1 MKFTFVLAIF
11 ALAGT
16 AFAETNAERFR
27 RGLGPLKPRHFGT
40 QTTQVAQPSGHPA
53 TQTLTPQQ
61 QHDAAVAAQ
70 RHNAELAAQ
79 RAAAAQRSAAAAA
92 ASASAHASA
101 GVHVDASAQVNA
113 NAANAHVQADAS
125 VHANVNAQHARL

>member
-79 RAAAAQRSAAAAA
+79 RAAAQRSAAAAAAA
-92 ASASAHASA
+92 ASASAHAGA
-101 GVHVDASAQVNA
+101 GVHVDATAQVNA

-125 VHANVNAQHARL
+125 VHANVNTQA

>member
-40 QTTQVAQPSGHPA
+40 QTTQVAQPCEFAEDENFEHLLTRRAPSWSPCDPDLDPA
-53 TQTLTPQQ
+53 DEDDIPF
-61 QHDAAVAAQ
+61 
-70 RHNAELAAQ
+70 
-79 RAAAAQRSAAAAA
+79 
-92 ASASAHASA
+92 
-101 GVHVDASAQVNA
+101 
-113 NAANAHVQADAS
+113 
-125 VHANVNAQHARL
+125 

>member
-40 QTTQVAQPSGHPA
+40 QTTQVAQPCEFSR
-53 TQTLTPQQ
+53 
-61 QHDAAVAAQ
+61 DEKAV
-70 RHNAELAAQ
+70 N
-79 RAAAAQRSAAAAA
+79 S
-92 ASASAHASA
+92 
-101 GVHVDASAQVNA
+101 
-113 NAANAHVQADAS
+113 ADAS
-125 VHANVNAQHARL
+125 RLQLGTLRPRP